1 MALNKPAKIYFG
13 TDLAKNLALIEK
25 YVGEYADLLIRPLQ
39 VEGRT
44 VAALV
49 HFDGM
54 TDKSA
59 VSEFIVQPLLRRPEL
74 WQGQAPED
82 IVAGCLYVADWQ
94 TADNDQDF
102 MDKVFAGGCGLLFAG
117 SACAITSDLKG
128 CDKRGIS
135 EPQTEIVVR
144 GSREGFIENMKTNM
158 SMLRRRIK
166 TPNLCF
172 ENLKLGTETNTGV
185 CLAYIRGLADPELV
199 AEARRRIQAIE
210 IDGILESGYIEQLIE
225 DEPFSPFPTIA
236 NSEKPDKVVAKLL
249 EGRVG
254 VLVDGTPFVL
264 TAPMLVLGSLQSAE
278 DYYSRPFMVSLVRL
292 LRFFSFMAAVFGPA
306 VYIAVTGFHI
316 EMLPAGLM
324 LNMWQAAGSTPL
336 SAGWSVFFYALIP
349 EVVREG
355 GIRLPRPVGAAISI
369 VGGLVIGDMAVTVGL
384 ISAPVVIVV
393 AFSAIAMFVVDAL
406 TDAATVLRF
415 VFIMLAWWLGFWGL
429 LLGTMLLLLHLV
441 SLESFGVAY
450 FAPFAPLLPYQLR
463 DTVVRFPLWLL
474 GRRPGNLTPASKWRQ
489 REQVPPTGKEEYIN
503 GEREG
508 NNG

>member
-1 MALNKPAKIYFG
+1 MAENKPEKIYFG
-13 TDLAKNLALIEK
+13 PDLDKNLGIIQK
-25 YVGEYADLLIRPLQ
+25 YVGEYADLLVRPLE
-39 VEGRT
+39 VEGRR

-54 TDKSA
+54 TDKAA
-59 VSEFIVQPLLRRPEL
+59 VSDFIVRPLLEHPE
-74 WQGQAPED
+74 QIRDKSPEQ

-94 TADNDQDF
+94 EADNDQDF
-102 MDKVFAGGCGLLFAG
+102 MDKIFAGDCGLLFAG
-117 SACAITSDLKG
+117 SACGITSDLKG
-128 CDKRGIS
+128 FDKRGIS

-166 TPNLCF
+166 TPSLCF
-172 ENLKLGTETNTGV
+172 ENMQLGTETNTGV
-185 CLAYIRGLADPELV
+185 CLVYIRDLADGALV
-199 AEARRRIQAIE
+199 EEVRRRVGSIR
-210 IDGILESGYIEQLIE
+210 IDSILESGYIEQLIE

-254 VLVDGTPFVL
+254 IMVDGTPFVL
-264 TAPMLVLGSLQSAE
+264 TAPMVFVESFQSAE
-278 DYYSRPFMVSLVRL
+278 DYYSRPFMVSLVRG
-292 LRFFSFMAAVFGPA
+292 LRFCSFILAVFGPA
-306 VYIAVTGFHI
+306 LYIAVTGYHI
-316 EMLPAGLM
+316 EMLPEGLM

-336 SAGWSVFFYALIP
+336 SAGWSVFFYALIY

-406 TDAATVLRF
+406 TDAATVLKF
-415 VFIMLAWWLGFWGL
+415 AFILLAWWLGFWGL
-429 LLGTMLLLLHLV
+429 WLGVMLLFLHLV
-441 SLESFGVAY
+441 SLQSFGVAY
-450 FAPFAPLLPYQLR
+450 FAPLAPLLPYQLR

-489 REQVPPTGKEEYIN
+489 REQVPPAG
-503 GEREG
+503 GELVQEWEG
-508 NNG
+508 QNE